1 MDELLD
7 PKDVRRIL
15 KVSLPYVYK
24 LAERGQLACI
34 RIACQGEGKRAR
46 SVLRFKLVDV
56 QTFIEANYR
65 PMTT

>member
-24 LAERGQLACI
+24 LAERGQLACV
-34 RIACQGEGKRAR
+34 RIHCPGEGKKAR
-46 SVLRFKLVDV
+46 SLLRFKLSDV
-56 QTFIEANYR
+56 QAFIERSYR
-65 PMTT
+65 PTTA